1 LTTKGLAEGDAEE
14 SGGRRRRQVVGIGEQ
29 EWCED
34 PLAMLSA
41 RALSA
46 LGHGRRLEHM
56 SLLRDV
62 AQLPGGEKGDKGRE
76 GAGSVMA
83 KERERE
89 RERERGREGERERWA
104 DAPPREWP
112 RGGHTWGKAE

>member
-1 LTTKGLAEGDAEE
+1 
-14 SGGRRRRQVVGIGEQ
+14 
-29 EWCED
+29 
-34 PLAMLSA
+34 
-41 RALSA
+41 
-46 LGHGRRLEHM
+46 M

-83 KERERE
+83 KERER
-89 RERERGREGERERWA
+89 GREGERERWA